1 MNNTIYQAI
10 NLCINKN
17 IPFIAY
23 LLPQETNV
31 VFFSN
36 PTNQENHSEQIFIN
50 TFANEQNDSVIIN
63 KELNANDTIKL
74 YSNSNSFPEAHI
86 KPWSINTDFDS
97 YNKQIS
103 EITSRLKL
111 EHGKTVLSRVSCGLS
126 DNIDWGSVFFQY
138 IEQFPLTF
146 RYIYFTQETG
156 CWIGASPEVLIDY
169 KSGER
174 EFSTM
179 ALAGTR
185 SILETS
191 TQWDAK
197 NKEEHDY
204 VTDYIYNTLSSLGL
218 NVTIHPA
225 ENLRFGDIEHLCH
238 RITSTFNN
246 LSFLKILSK
255 LSPTPA
261 LAGYPIKTALE
272 DILQYE
278 KHPRYCYGGYIA
290 LKNQSGFRAY
300 VNFRGAHFDKE
311 TYCIYSGGGITAES
325 VAMTEW
331 NEAESKIFKL
341 KQILGN
347 ISSQNY

>member
-23 LLPQETNV
+23 LLPQGTNI

-36 PTNQENHSEQIFIN
+36 PTNKVNHTEQIFIN
-50 TFANEQNDSVIIN
+50 TFANEQSDPIIIN
-63 KELNANDTIKL
+63 KELNAVDTIKH
-74 YSNSNSFPEAHI
+74 YSNSSLFPEAYI
-86 KPWSINTDFDS
+86 KPWSTNTDFDS
-97 YNKQIS
+97 YSKQIS

-126 DNIDWGSVFFQY
+126 NDINWGSVFFRY

-146 RYIYFTQETG
+146 RYIYFTQQTG
-156 CWIGASPEVLIDY
+156 CWIGASPEILIDY

-185 SILETS
+185 SILKS
-191 TQWDAK
+191 SLQWDTK
-197 NKEEHDY
+197 NIEEHDF

-218 NVTIHPA
+218 NVKIHPV

-238 RITSTFNN
+238 RITSTFDK
-246 LSFLKILSK
+246 LSFLEILSK

-261 LAGYPIKTALE
+261 LAGYPIRAALE
-272 DILQYE
+272 DIEQYE

-290 LKNQSGFRAY
+290 LKNELGFKAY

-311 TYCIYSGGGITAES
+311 TYCIYSGGGITSES
-325 VAMTEW
+325 DVHSEW
-331 NEAESKIFKL
+331 NEAESKISKL
-341 KQILGN
+341 KQILCD
-347 ISSQNY
+347 ISSLNC

>member
-23 LLPQETNV
+23 LLPEEKDI

-36 PTNQENHSEQIFIN
+36 PTNKKNHSEQIFIN
-50 TFANEQNDSVIIN
+50 TFANEQNDPIIIN
-63 KELNANDTIKL
+63 KELNAADTIKV
-74 YSNSNSFPEAHI
+74 YSNSNPFPNARI
-86 KPWSINTDFDS
+86 KPWCTNTDFDS

-103 EITSRLKL
+103 EIALRLKL
-111 EHGKTVLSRVSCGLS
+111 EQGKTVLSKVLCGLS
-126 DNIDWGSVFFQY
+126 NNINWGLAFFQY

-146 RYIYFTQETG
+146 RYIYFTHETG
-156 CWIGASPEVLIDY
+156 CWIGASPEILIDH
-169 KSGER
+169 KSGEQV
-174 EFSTM
+174 FSTM

-185 SILETS
+185 PIPKTS
-191 TQWDAK
+191 AQWDAK
-197 NKEEHDY
+197 NVEEHDY
-204 VTDYIYNTLSSLGL
+204 VTNYIYNILSSLGL
-218 NVTIHPA
+218 NVTIHPV
-225 ENLRFGDIEHLCH
+225 ENLKFGNIEHLCH

-246 LSFLKILSK
+246 LSFLEILSK

-261 LAGYPIKTALE
+261 LAGYPIRTALE
-272 DILQYE
+272 DIRRHE

-290 LKNQSGFRAY
+290 LKNESGFRAY

-325 VAMTEW
+325 NALAEW
-331 NEAESKIFKL
+331 DEAESKIFKL

-347 ISSQNY
+347 IS